1 MSHFRFRYKR
11 VGHLR
16 LRCRLARRQAVLLVL
31 LVAFATRPAAAAR
44 RAAPAFA
51 PTASVAAV
59 LRVGDYVVCE
69 EGDPKLVG
77 HPDIRY

>member
-1 MSHFRFRYKR
+1 MTRFRFRYKR

-16 LRCRLARRQAVLLVL
+16 LRCRLVRRQAVLLVL
-31 LVAFATRPAAAAR
+31 LVAFATQPAAR
-44 RAAPAFA
+44 RAVPASAP
-51 PTASVAAV
+51 PVPVAAV
-59 LRVGDYVVCE
+59 LRIGDYVVCE